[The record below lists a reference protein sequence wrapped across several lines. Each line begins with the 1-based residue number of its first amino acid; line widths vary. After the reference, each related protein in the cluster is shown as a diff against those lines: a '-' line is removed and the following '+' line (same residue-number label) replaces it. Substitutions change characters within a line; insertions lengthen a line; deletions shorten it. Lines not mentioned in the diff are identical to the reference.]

1 MSNKFVIKPKLH
13 GSGFEK
19 AGNTGLKSWQAINEI
34 IANSVDEW
42 IKSETFYKSDLI
54 LRIELDNNPR
64 NLKQSSL
71 RIVDNSTGMKKEHLD
86 KLVNHYESD
95 KPTHK
100 YAKILLGLYGFG
112 FKGST
117 ANIGKKITVIT
128 SPSTKEFYKFVIVH
142 KELGKMGLEPEI
154 EGETLEHDA
163 TTKKLFNGSPTGT
176 IILIEDFKRSIP
188 TATLY
193 DYLPVSWTKFM
204 TNDVVDLDGKPFP
217 KKLKIYVGKDLTKE
231 NLIFPETTEAHKDT
245 ITPVDIK
252 FDYTDDEGKKI
263 GRGKGYFGF
272 RFKNTSMV
280 TQGINIYRNGQ
291 LIERYNHSLYMG
303 TADKHNDHNSL
314 VGELNVDVAV
324 NTVKTSLEDTEAEKA
339 LKAAF
344 LKEFQKYKPSVR
356 KMTIAASKDVD
367 YINLEIA
374 QYRKE
379 FGMSIPAS
387 YKKILTAKGSLTES
401 SSESKKSKKSNT
413 KLTNSKSKNK
423 LEIKFKMIDWNQFS
437 LEGKVYT
444 VEFNP
449 FDSNPDNVPYTITS
463 PSSTALPIFI
473 YLQHPNG
480 KIIIDALNKQSKNKS
495 DKFLLQLIVFEAVEI
510 FLNRLNYKKKDIQT
524 IKEIILER

>member
-13 GSGFEK
+13 GSGFAK

-42 IKSETFYKSDLI
+42 IKSEKFYTEDLI
-54 LRIELDNNPR
+54 LRIELNNNSR
-64 NLKQSSL
+64 SLKDSSL
-71 RIVDNSTGMKKEHLD
+71 RIVDNSTGIKKEDLD

-128 SPSTKEFYKFVIVH
+128 STNTNEYYRFVIVH
-142 KELGKMGLEPEI
+142 DKLDKMGLEPEI
-154 EGETLEHDA
+154 EAETLKHDN
-163 TTKKLFNGSPTGT
+163 TTKKIFNGSSTGT
-176 IILIEDFKRSIP
+176 IIYIEDFKRAIP
-188 TATLY
+188 PATLY
-193 DYLPVSWTKFM
+193 DYLPVSWCKFM

-217 KKLKIYVGKDLTKE
+217 KKLKIYVGKDLNSE
-231 NLIFPETTEAHKDT
+231 NLIHPEITEAHKDT
-245 ITPVDIK
+245 LTPVDIK
-252 FDYTDDEGKKI
+252 FDYIDDEGKKT

-291 LIERYNHSLYMG
+291 LIERFNHSLYMG
-303 TADKHNDHNSL
+303 GADKHNDHNSL

-339 LKAAF
+339 LKEKF
-344 LKEFQKYKPSVR
+344 YKEFQKYKPFVR
-356 KMTIAASKDVD
+356 KMTIAASKDQD
-367 YINLEIA
+367 YINNEIA
-374 QYRKE
+374 QYRNE
-379 FGMSIPAS
+379 FKMKLPAS
-387 YKKILTAKGSLTES
+387 YKKYLDAKGSLIES
-401 SSESKKSKKSNT
+401 SSDSNKSKNSNSKIT
-413 KLTNSKSKNK
+413 HSKSKNN
-423 LEIKFKMIDWNQFS
+423 LEIKFKLIDWNQFS

-449 FDSNPDNVPYTITS
+449 FDGNPDNVPYTITS
-463 PSSTALPIFI
+463 PSSVALPIYV
-473 YLQHPNG
+473 YLKHPNG
-480 KIIIDALNKQSKNKS
+480 KTLFEALNKKSKNQS
-495 DKFLLQLIVFEAVEI
+495 DNFLIQLIVFEAVEA
-510 FLNRLNYKKKDIQT
+510 FMNRLNYKKKDIQR
-524 IKEIILER
+524 IKEIILDR